1 MASMSFCCTDAWTV
15 SVSVIVRFS
24 TLGRLEG
31 GGDVFA
37 VVPLSFV
44 GVLDELSD
52 PVLSACRDCGRVSE
66 VEVDRSCSEP
76 RTAIGIG
83 GGPRVVGDMRG
94 VLSMGSG
101 LADRGAKSLSKML
114 AFVVAAG
121 PVNGPG
127 GMAGCPFGR
136 FPAPSRCAFDS
147 RSNMFCVSTSPVTR
161 ACALAIPAFDETDQ
175 AIRSLINS
183 MDRFSTFWRLCIRSS
198 DWCANEKEC
207 SDSDGKRERSSVKV
221 EVGPADRG
229 AEWSSSMLADG
240 DLVRTLSE
248 GARLNVEVGMVGV
261 RIGLCCWR
269 MRRSPDIPRP

>member
-1 MASMSFCCTDAWTV
+1 V

-101 LADRGAKSLSKML
+101 LADRGATPRPTLWAL
-114 AFVVAAG
+114 GVAPA
-121 PVNGPG
+121 PVTGPG
-127 GMAGCPFGR
+127 GRGGCPFGR